1 MEKFSRKKKSNFI
14 NSFFYIFDKFLPINN
29 KKKLKLYLNLQFIF
43 YRLAHEKSY
52 IKFQYQHPTTQYTIK
67 NIRQF
72 IKKNYKILDVGSG
85 NGYIAYNLSNN
96 VKQIVCIDNDK
107 SIIRNAKKKFK
118 KKNIQFI
125 CDDLKNLHKY
135 NHHKFDLIV
144 CSHIIE
150 HLYKPFS
157 FLNSLKK
164 YNSKIYI
171 EVPDFENDVLNSIK
185 KKINYNLLYSD
196 NDHIYEFD
204 RNYLLK
210 NLKKNKFKIINQIY
224 KNGVISLLI
233 K

>member
-1 MEKFSRKKKSNFI
+1 M
-14 NSFFYIFDKFLPINN
+14 
-29 KKKLKLYLNLQFIF
+29 Q
-43 YRLAHEKSY
+43 
-52 IKFQYQHPTTQYTIK
+52 
-67 NIRQF
+67 
-72 IKKNYKILDVGSG
+72 
-85 NGYIAYNLSNN
+85 
-96 VKQIVCIDNDK
+96 
-107 SIIRNAKKKFK
+107 KKKFE

-125 CDDLKNLHKY
+125 CDDIKNLHKY
-135 NHHKFDLIV
+135 NHRKFDLII

-150 HLYKPFS
+150 HLDNPFS

-164 YNSKIYI
+164 YNSKIYL
-171 EVPDFENDVLNSIK
+171 EVPDFENDILNSVK
-185 KKINYNLLYSD
+185 KKISFNLLYSD